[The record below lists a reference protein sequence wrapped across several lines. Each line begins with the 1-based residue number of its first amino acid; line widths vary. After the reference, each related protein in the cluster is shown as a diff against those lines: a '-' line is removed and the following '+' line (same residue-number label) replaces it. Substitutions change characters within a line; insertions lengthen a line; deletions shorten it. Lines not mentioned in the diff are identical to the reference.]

1 MAVSEMQ
8 IEILLRPVIAE
19 MERGLFKVADKL
31 QRDQL
36 AINVQEIEA
45 GFRNGQKATLAQY
58 AGLKYYKDDDPE
70 LRGIPQGARNM
81 ERAKLNKGVREV
93 LRAIRWYRKHPN
105 ASERDLIQLRQILRD
120 FPSTLDI
127 RAIPTLV
134 LWGDVLT
141 MLSRAQTDAKFDL
154 DMEED
159 AADENILKPRHPGS
173 NPEDDVMI
181 RKTDFPEL
189 DR

>member
-1 MAVSEMQ
+1 M
-8 IEILLRPVIAE
+8 
-19 MERGLFKVADKL
+19 
-31 QRDQL
+31 
-36 AINVQEIEA
+36 AINVQEIEK
-45 GFRNGQKATLAQY
+45 GFRDGQKAIPSAY
-58 AGLKYYKDDDPE
+58 AALKYYRDDDPD

-81 ERAKLNKGVREV
+81 EGQTLNKGVREV

>member
-1 MAVSEMQ
+1 MDGRTSHKWELW
-8 IEILLRPVIAE
+8 LLVYWACQP
-19 MERGLFKVADKL
+19 F
-31 QRDQL
+31 
-36 AINVQEIEA
+36 
-45 GFRNGQKATLAQY
+45 
-58 AGLKYYKDDDPE
+58 
-70 LRGIPQGARNM
+70 
-81 ERAKLNKGVREV
+81 
-93 LRAIRWYRKHPN
+93 
-105 ASERDLIQLRQILRD
+105 QLRRILRD

>member
-1 MAVSEMQ
+1 
-8 IEILLRPVIAE
+8 
-19 MERGLFKVADKL
+19 ME
-31 QRDQL
+31 Q
-36 AINVQEIEA
+36 
-45 GFRNGQKATLAQY
+45 
-58 AGLKYYKDDDPE
+58 
-70 LRGIPQGARNM
+70 
-81 ERAKLNKGVREV
+81 AKLNKGVREV
-93 LRAIRWYRKHPN
+93 LRAIRWYRKHSN

-159 AADENILKPRHPGS
+159 AADENILKPRHP
-173 NPEDDVMI
+173 VQT
-181 RKTDFPEL
+181 RRTT
-189 DR
+189 